1 MVGTMTLFFQVVGFS
16 HAVVLAPLTR
26 CFPNITKSYNFRL
39 SVFLP
44 SVLYNSLHSM
54 KNFMKCDALSFFQN
68 LSKYSSFFRL

>member
-39 SVFLP
+39 SVFL
-44 SVLYNSLHSM
+44 SVRTVQFVAQYEEFHEI
-54 KNFMKCDALSFFQN
+54 
-68 LSKYSSFFRL
+68 